1 MLAKFF
7 TSGYFCPVNEPG
19 SPAKKPAGASK
30 YAGLGIQL
38 AAAII
43 VFVFAGRW
51 LDAKLGTRA
60 LFTILGAFLGF
71 GGTMWSLIR
80 RLNRENEENKP

>member
-1 MLAKFF
+1 V
-7 TSGYFCPVNEPG
+7 TEPG
-19 SPAKKPAGASK
+19 LPGKKPAGATK
-30 YAGLGIQL
+30 YAGLGVQL

-43 VFVFAGRW
+43 VFVFAGQW
-51 LDAKLGTRA
+51 LDRKLGTQA

-80 RLNRENEENKP
+80 RLNKDNKEDEAKRR

>member
-1 MLAKFF
+1 M
-7 TSGYFCPVNEPG
+7 TEPDLPG
-19 SPAKKPAGASK
+19 KKPAGATK
-30 YAGLGIQL
+30 YAGLGVQL

-51 LDAKLGTRA
+51 LDRKLGTEA
-60 LFTILGAFLGF
+60 LFTILGAFVGF

-80 RLNRENEENKP
+80 RLNKENRENEEMKR